1 MAAYTELAPDRYGML
16 IDVTKCIGCRSCQTA
31 CKQWNNLPATKT
43 SFNPDWT
50 NPPTMTATN
59 WTRVAFHLIEDE
71 KTGNV
76 QWRFVKNQCM
86 HCEEPACESACF
98 VHAFVKTPKGPV
110 VYKENLCVGCRYCM
124 LACPFQVPKYEWDK
138 AFPAVRKCR
147 FCYDRLQEGMQPA
160 CTSACPTGANKFGT
174 RKELL
179 DEAHKRIAENPDKY
193 VNQVYG
199 EKEYGGTSVLYLSD
213 VPFEQLGFRT
223 DVSQESIPSYTW
235 KVLKWTPY
243 VAVGWTAVLTAL
255 YLYTKRRA
263 DVEEG
268 H

>member
-1 MAAYTELAPDRYGML
+1 MRKGVLVDLTRC
-16 IDVTKCIGCRSCQTA
+16 VGCGSCAVA
-31 CKQWNNLPATKT
+31 CKLYNGLKWESGASPIGDKAQLG
-43 SFNPDWT
+43 SE
-50 NPPTMTATN
+50 N
-59 WTRVAFHLIEDE
+59 WTVVRKHVAEGKD
-71 KTGNV
+71 GAV
-76 QWRFVKNQCM
+76 WRFVKTQCF
-86 HCEEPACESACF
+86 HCLDPACASACF
-98 VHAFVKTPKGPV
+98 VKAIQKTPEGPV
-110 VYKENLCVGCRYCM
+110 VYNERLCVGCRYCM

-179 DEAHKRIAENPDKY
+179 DEAHKRIADNPDKY
-193 VNQVYG
+193 VNQVFG

-213 VPFEQLGFRT
+213 VPFDQLGFRT